1 MKKIFIFSILFS
13 SLVFANNFDN
23 AGPERISGSPLIRDT
38 IQINKKVES
47 SDSITTIDILKSQA
61 RSEKRIADATETIAL
76 CNSIEVVTVAVGI
89 ISLLIV
95 SNHK

>member
-23 AGPERISGSPLIRDT
+23 AGPERISGSPLIRD
-38 IQINKKVES
+38 
-47 SDSITTIDILKSQA
+47 TIDILKSQA